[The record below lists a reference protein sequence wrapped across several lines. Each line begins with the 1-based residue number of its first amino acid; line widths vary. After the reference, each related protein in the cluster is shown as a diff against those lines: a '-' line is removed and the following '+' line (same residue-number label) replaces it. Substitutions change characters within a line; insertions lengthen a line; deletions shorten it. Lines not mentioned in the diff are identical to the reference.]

1 LKKAERISFDEI
13 RIGDRIRV
21 TYVEGQAN
29 AWYTSAATDNSV
41 TRTIAATAQHPAMD
55 KVWLNEGG
63 HPIAHRD
70 WKDMRIFRL
79 DKV

>member
-1 LKKAERISFDEI
+1 LKKSERISFDEI
-13 RIGDRIRV
+13 RAGDRIRV
-21 TYVEGQAN
+21 TYVEGSPIG
-29 AWYTSAATDNSV
+29 WYSNDSV
-41 TRTIAATAQHPAMD
+41 TRSVASVAQHVALD

-79 DKV
+79 DKA